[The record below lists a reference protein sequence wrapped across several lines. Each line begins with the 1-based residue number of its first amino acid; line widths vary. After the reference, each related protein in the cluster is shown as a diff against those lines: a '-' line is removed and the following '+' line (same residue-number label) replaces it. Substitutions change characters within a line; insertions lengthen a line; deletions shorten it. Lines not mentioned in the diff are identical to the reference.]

1 MQNLNLP
8 NYTFRTKQESEKS
21 FIFDALRKK
30 WVKLT
35 PEEWVRQNFIRFLV
49 EECNYPQGT
58 IGTEVGINI
67 GGRMLRV
74 DAVIYDKYGD
84 IQLLLEFKAPT
95 VPINEKVFAQSADY
109 NTKIGAEYIVISNG
123 ISHYCARVTEKGI
136 KLLEEI
142 PNYKELKKQS

>member
-1 MQNLNLP
+1 MQKLNLP
-8 NYTFRTKQESEKS
+8 DYCFRTRVESEKT

-30 WVKLT
+30 WVTLT

-49 EECNYPQGT
+49 EECEYPQGT
-58 IGTEVGINI
+58 IGTEVGIKV

-74 DAVIYDKYGD
+74 DGVVYDRFADVK
-84 IQLLLEFKAPT
+84 LLLEFKAPT

-123 ISHYCARVTEKGI
+123 ISHYCAHITQDGI

-142 PNYKELKKQS
+142 PNYKEL